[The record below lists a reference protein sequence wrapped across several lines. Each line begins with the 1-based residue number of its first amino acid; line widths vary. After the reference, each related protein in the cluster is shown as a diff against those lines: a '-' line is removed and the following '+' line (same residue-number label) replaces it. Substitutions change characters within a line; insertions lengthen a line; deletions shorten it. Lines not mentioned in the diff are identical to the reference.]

1 MGMIYIIRH
10 GQTYWNL
17 SKRLQGQKNSALTTQ
32 GEEQTKTIATYFKNR
47 KIHKIYAS
55 SLGRARQTARIIAL
69 HIGLEKKHIFT
80 IRSLSEMNFGSLEGK
95 LESEITVE
103 IEKFLADRANY
114 KFPRGENY
122 ESVYT
127 RVVPVIQDIRRKNL
141 KANALIVGHQAVNR
155 AILGALLDIPKEK
168 FAQIDHLHHLIYIFD
183 TKTKKMYVYD
193 VNRKKKGRFYF

>member
-1 MGMIYIIRH
+1 MIRH

-32 GEEQTKTIATYFKNR
+32 GKEQTKTIASYFRNQ

-55 SLGRARQTARIIAL
+55 SLGRTRQTARIVAL

-103 IEKFLADRANY
+103 IKKFLADRASY
-114 KFPRGENY
+114 QFPGGENY

-127 RVVPVIQDIRRKNL
+127 RVAPVIQYIRRKNL
-141 KANALIVGHQAVNR
+141 EANTLIVGHQAVNR
-155 AILGALLDIPKEK
+155 AILGVLLDIPKEK
-168 FAQIDHLHHLIYIFD
+168 FAEIDHPHHLIYIFD
-183 TKTKKMYVYD
+183 TKTKEMYVYD
-193 VNRKKKGRFYF
+193 VNRKKKNALTLMK